1 MTDDMHLHEE
11 ERHVWRG
18 HPSQL
23 LNLPTYLLLAV
34 GAGAATWLLFAGRG
48 TMMRGVSVETG
59 GAALRAF
66 PWVVAGVWILAAL
79 AALAV
84 ALRSAST
91 RYELTTER
99 LRVTDGLLSTT
110 TEELELRRVRD
121 FVVAR
126 SLVERMTGLGEV
138 RLTTADSTAPRVT
151 LRGIRDP
158 HAMQGKIRGLVQTLI
173 QRYGVREIDV
183 S

>member
-1 MTDDMHLHEE
+1 MTDMPLHDE

-23 LNLPTYLLLAV
+23 LNLSRFVLLAV
-34 GAGAATWLLFAGRG
+34 AAAGATWLLFVGRG
-48 TMMRGVSVETG
+48 PMMRGVSVETG
-59 GAALRAF
+59 GAAIRAF
-66 PWVVAGVWILAAL
+66 PWVVASVWIIAAL
-79 AALAV
+79 VALAV
-84 ALRSAST
+84 ALRTAST
-91 RYELTTER
+91 KYELTTER

-126 SLVERMTGLGEV
+126 SLLERLTGIGEV
-138 RLTTADSTAPRVT
+138 RLTTADATAPRLT

-158 HAMQGKIRGLVQTLI
+158 HAMQGKIRALVQALI